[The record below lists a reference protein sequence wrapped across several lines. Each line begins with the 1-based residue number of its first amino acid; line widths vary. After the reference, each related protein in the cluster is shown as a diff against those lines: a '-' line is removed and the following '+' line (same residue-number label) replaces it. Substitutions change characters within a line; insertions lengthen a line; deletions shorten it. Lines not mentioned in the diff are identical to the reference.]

1 MIIKSQIWVA
11 KYFTQGKCE
20 EAVSEEKKKISFP
33 ELTEHHHRR
42 MLITNIV
49 LQLRLSKWLTQV
61 NGLILITP
69 SNVPKSSKWSERK
82 LMCSGEL
89 FTFLYTLTH
98 GALSAGFGDIPSHS
112 LLAFRRWVLSLQG
125 GFISPGVRGP
135 QDKCLYWSESL
146 KCVSGEKLQWF
157 VWPIL
162 GNHLQMRAIACWRC
176 PFLSID
182 GKWDLSAQCRCRD
195 LGAIRWDGSYPQ

>member
-20 EAVSEEKKKISFP
+20 EAVSEEKNLLSR
-33 ELTEHHHRR
+33 THRTSSQEDADNQYCFTAKALR
-42 MLITNIV
+42 GTYSGKWINPNHPFKCSQILQMVRVEVDMFWGAIHFFCTHWLIV
-49 LQLRLSKWLTQV
+49 
-61 NGLILITP
+61 P
-69 SNVPKSSKWSERK
+69 SLCRVW
-82 LMCSGEL
+82 
-89 FTFLYTLTH
+89 
-98 GALSAGFGDIPSHS
+98 DIPAHS
-112 LLAFRRWVLSLQG
+112 LLAFRRWVWPLQG

-162 GNHLQMRAIACWRC
+162 GKRLQMRAIACWRC

-182 GKWDLSAQCRCRD
+182 GKWDLSAWCRCRD

>member
-1 MIIKSQIWVA
+1 MWRGC
-11 KYFTQGKCE
+11 FRG
-20 EAVSEEKKKISFP
+20 KKISFP
-33 ELTEHHHRR
+33 ELTEHHLRR

-69 SNVPKSSKWSERK
+69 SNVPKSSKWAEPR
-82 LMCSGEL
+82 LMCSGEPFIHFFVHTASL
-89 FTFLYTLTH
+89 CHQGRVWDTPSRSHL
-98 GALSAGFGDIPSHS
+98 AL
-112 LLAFRRWVLSLQG
+112 RRWVLSLQG

-176 PFLSID
+176 PFFSID
-182 GKWDLSAQCRCRD
+182 GKWDLSARCRCRD

>member
-1 MIIKSQIWVA
+1 MIIKSKIWVA

-20 EAVSEEKKKISFP
+20 EAVSEEKISFP
-33 ELTEHHHRR
+33 ELTEHHLRR

-49 LQLRLSKWLTQV
+49 LQLRLSEGLTQV

-69 SNVPKSSKWSERK
+69 SNVPKSSKWSELR
-82 LMCSGEL
+82 LTCSGEL
-89 FTFLYTLTH
+89 FTFFVHTDSLCH
-98 GALSAGFGDIPSHS
+98 QCRVWDIPAHS
-112 LLAFRRWVLSLQG
+112 LLAFRRWVWPLQG
-125 GFISPGVRGP
+125 RFISPGVRGP

-162 GNHLQMRAIACWRC
+162 GKRLQMRAIACWRC

-182 GKWDLSAQCRCRD
+182 GKWDLSAWCRCRD

>member
-1 MIIKSQIWVA
+1 MKRLFQRKNLLSRTHRTSSQEDADNQYCFTAKALRVTYSGKSISPNQAFKCSQILQMVRAEVNVFWGAIPFLVYSDSFCHQWRVWV
-11 KYFTQGKCE
+11 
-20 EAVSEEKKKISFP
+20 
-33 ELTEHHHRR
+33 
-42 MLITNIV
+42 
-49 LQLRLSKWLTQV
+49 
-61 NGLILITP
+61 
-69 SNVPKSSKWSERK
+69 
-82 LMCSGEL
+82 
-89 FTFLYTLTH
+89 
-98 GALSAGFGDIPSHS
+98 IPSHP
-112 LLAFRRWVLSLQG
+112 LLAFRWVLLSLQG

-182 GKWDLSAQCRCRD
+182 GKWALSAQCRCRD